1 LTPFRFIT
9 LMTVLGLMITIVSL
23 ALLFSINAYAMLQPS
38 NQPSSVQSAG
48 AQDRASEPAHPP
60 QVILNNP
67 IFPEISEQF
76 LREVFSGKMRHW
88 PDGKLIKVVVLKS
101 DSPLHQA
108 FIQLRL
114 RMFPYQVQRLWNKRI
129 YSGRAD
135 PPIVVKDINAMRA
148 MVLNTPGA
156 IGYLPYGEG
165 KNKPGQKLETK
176 TYAGLSQRRNQLS
189 AGQ

>member
-1 LTPFRFIT
+1 MHTQRCNQAINPVVSKAPVLK
-9 LMTVLGLMITIVSL
+9 TVL
-23 ALLFSINAYAMLQPS
+23 Q
-38 NQPSSVQSAG
+38 
-48 AQDRASEPAHPP
+48 
-60 QVILNNP
+60 NNL
-67 IFPEISEQF
+67 IHLKSFLIIRFFRKISEQF

-165 KNKPGQKLETK
+165 KNKPGQKLEMK

-189 AGQ
+189 AGAVI

>member
-1 LTPFRFIT
+1 MTPFRFFT
-9 LMTVLGLMITIVSL
+9 LITVLGLMVTTVSL
-23 ALLFSINAYAMLQPS
+23 TLLFSINAYATLQLS

-48 AQDRASEPAHPP
+48 AQDRPSEQPHPP

-114 RMFPYQVQRLWNKRI
+114 WNKRI

-165 KNKPGQKLETK
+165 KNKPGQKLEMK

>member
-1 LTPFRFIT
+1 
-9 LMTVLGLMITIVSL
+9 MTVLGLMITIVSL

-38 NQPSSVQSAG
+38 NQPGSVQSAD

-129 YSGRAD
+129 YSGRGD
-135 PPIVVKDINAMRA
+135 PPIVVNDINAMRA

-156 IGYLPYGEG
+156 IGYLTPE
-165 KNKPGQKLETK
+165 
-176 TYAGLSQRRNQLS
+176 LSS
-189 AGQ
+189 